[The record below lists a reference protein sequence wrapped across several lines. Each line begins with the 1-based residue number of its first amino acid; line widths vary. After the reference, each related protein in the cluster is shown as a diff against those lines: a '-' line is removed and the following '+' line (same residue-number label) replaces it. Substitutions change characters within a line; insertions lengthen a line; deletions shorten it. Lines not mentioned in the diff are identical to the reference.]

1 MISLIISQTT
11 DAPGLLERSVPI
23 LLHKRTCNIMT
34 YNYNVFMIK
43 VVYYFPNCAQ
53 INHSPFHSAVLDMT
67 QSDAVNLIGLY
78 GYKVLN

>member
-1 MISLIISQTT
+1 
-11 DAPGLLERSVPI
+11 
-23 LLHKRTCNIMT
+23 
-34 YNYNVFMIK
+34 MIK

-78 GYKVLN
+78 GYKVLDWLCHNQGCSQENTLQTQFLAFL